1 MDNYREND
9 NIQMMRKGSRGRE
22 MTKINEL
29 IRVQEQHPQTPRNEM
44 RTYRS
49 DSFCRSE
56 GLLPIER
63 ITTAV
68 AERLEEDWNI
78 ARKNRKDKWFWLRDG
93 DLNVVSTVGQGRN
106 CPWRRGGP
114 RKGPVSRKHCE
125 RDRGN
130 AWINHLS
137 LVAIA

>member
-1 MDNYREND
+1 
-9 NIQMMRKGSRGRE
+9 MMRKGSKGRE

-78 ARKNRKDKWFWLRDG
+78 REEE
-93 DLNVVSTVGQGRN
+93 Q
-106 CPWRRGGP
+106 
-114 RKGPVSRKHCE
+114 E
-125 RDRGN
+125 R
-130 AWINHLS
+130 
-137 LVAIA
+137 